1 MKIRVDLGKR
11 GSINEAIKQLKE
23 YRKELLDKLERLVH
37 ELANDGVVV
46 AKSWLSA
53 TQGDS
58 QRAGVGLEVDR
69 EGNITMAVIHLSG
82 EDALFVEFGA
92 GFYYNAQDT
101 PHAKEFGYG
110 VGTYNPSSE
119 NAWNPDGWYYWT
131 GTQRVHSYGTEGTYP
146 LYHAAEN
153 IRNSYIIKALDIF
166 RS

>member
-1 MKIRVDLGKR
+1 MKISVDLNKK
-11 GSINEAIKQLKE
+11 GSIDEAIKQLKD
-23 YRKELLDKLERLVH
+23 YRKGILDKLERLVH
-37 ELANDGVVV
+37 VLANDGVVV
-46 AKSWLSA
+46 AKSWLGA

-58 QRAGVGLEVDR
+58 QRAGIGLDLDR
-69 EGNITMAVIHLSG
+69 EGNISMAVIHLSG

-92 GFYYNAQDT
+92 GFYYNASDT
-101 PHAKEFGYG
+101 PHAAEFGYG
-110 VGTYNPSSE
+110 IGTYNPSSD

-153 IRNSYIIKALDIF
+153 IRNSYIIKALEIF